1 MSASPV
7 KQTTADKPKA
17 AKLSAGDNKFILFTH
32 HLVSSLD
39 FLGDIVKQQI
49 LDSVVFAPVEDQQRL
64 LSDFVTKEKQKEI
77 AKTIVEQK
85 KQNIIDAKNAE
96 KQAKI
101 DEKKRLKEEK
111 ENAKKQEKERLKEE
125 KRAKKELEKAE
136 KEKKKKELKQKN
148 SKNSIVVSEN
158 MTATE
163 PAATDELQ
171 TEKFVSSTPKLEE
184 ETTETVA
191 EEDPKSPSLVKK
203 AIKKRT
209 AVAKKKKENKKDE
222 AK

>member
-7 KQTTADKPKA
+7 NQTATNKPKTT
-17 AKLSAGDNKFILFTH
+17 KLSAGDNKFILFTH
-32 HLVSSLD
+32 HLVNSLD

-49 LDSVVFAPVEDQQRL
+49 LDCVVYAPVEDQQRL
-64 LSDFVTKEKQKEI
+64 LCDFVTKEKQKEI
-77 AKTIVEQK
+77 AKAIVDQK
-85 KQNIIDAKNAE
+85 KQNIIDAKLAE

-163 PAATDELQ
+163 TVANDELQ

-184 ETTETVA
+184 ET
-191 EEDPKSPSLVKK
+191 EEKADPKSPSLVKK

-209 AVAKKKKENKKDE
+209 AAAKKKKENKKDE

>member
-1 MSASPV
+1 MSATTSV
-7 KQTTADKPKA
+7 NQTTNKPKA
-17 AKLSAGDNKFILFTH
+17 LKLSAGDNKFILFTH
-32 HLVSSLD
+32 HLVNSLD

-49 LDSVVFAPVEDQQRL
+49 LDSVVYAPVEDQQRL
-64 LSDFVTKEKQKEI
+64 LCDFVTKEKQKEI
-77 AKTIVEQK
+77 AKTIVNQK
-85 KQNIIDAKNAE
+85 KQNIIDAKLAE

-158 MTATE
+158 MTAN
-163 PAATDELQ
+163 DELQ
-171 TEKFVSSTPKLEE
+171 TEKFVSSTPKLDEDTE
-184 ETTETVA
+184 QKTET
-191 EEDPKSPSLVKK
+191 KSPSLVKK
-203 AIKKRT
+203 AIKRRT
-209 AVAKKKKENKKDE
+209 AVAKKKKEIKKDE

>member
-7 KQTTADKPKA
+7 NQTATNKPKTT
-17 AKLSAGDNKFILFTH
+17 KLSAGDNKFILFTH
-32 HLVSSLD
+32 HLVNSLD

-49 LDSVVFAPVEDQQRL
+49 LDCVVYAPVEDQQRL
-64 LSDFVTKEKQKEI
+64 LCDFVTKEKQKEI
-77 AKTIVEQK
+77 AKAIVDQK
-85 KQNIIDAKNAE
+85 KQNIIDAKLAE

-163 PAATDELQ
+163 TVANDELQ

-184 ETTETVA
+184 ETEEKAET
-191 EEDPKSPSLVKK
+191 KSPSLVKK

-209 AVAKKKKENKKDE
+209 AAAKKKKENKKDE

>member
-7 KQTTADKPKA
+7 NQTTTNQPKA

-32 HLVSSLD
+32 HLVNSLD

-49 LDSVVFAPVEDQQRL
+49 LDSVVYAPVEDQQRL
-64 LSDFVTKEKQKEI
+64 LCDFVTKEKQKEI
-77 AKTIVEQK
+77 AKAIVDQK
-85 KQNIIDAKNAE
+85 KQNIIDAKLAE

-101 DEKKRLKEEK
+101 DEKKRIKEEK

-136 KEKKKKELKQKN
+136 KEKKKTELKQKN

-163 PAATDELQ
+163 TVANDELQ

-184 ETTETVA
+184 EPEEKAET
-191 EEDPKSPSLVKK
+191 KSPSLVKK

-209 AVAKKKKENKKDE
+209 AVAKKKKENNKKDD

>member
-7 KQTTADKPKA
+7 NQTTTNKPKA
-17 AKLSAGDNKFILFTH
+17 VKLSAGDNKFILFTH
-32 HLVSSLD
+32 HLVNSLD

-49 LDSVVFAPVEDQQRL
+49 LDCVVYAPVEDQQRL
-64 LSDFVTKEKQKEI
+64 LCDFVTKEKQKEI
-77 AKTIVEQK
+77 AKAIVDQK
-85 KQNIIDAKNAE
+85 KQNIIDAKLAE

-111 ENAKKQEKERLKEE
+111 ENTKKQEKERLKEE

-163 PAATDELQ
+163 TVANDELQ

-184 ETTETVA
+184 ET
-191 EEDPKSPSLVKK
+191 EEKAAADPKSPSLVKK

-209 AVAKKKKENKKDE
+209 AAKKKKENKKDE

>member
-7 KQTTADKPKA
+7 NQSTTNKPKA

-32 HLVSSLD
+32 HLVNSLD

-49 LDSVVFAPVEDQQRL
+49 LDSVVYAPVEDQQSL
-64 LSDFVTKEKQKEI
+64 LCEFVTKEKQKEI
-77 AKTIVEQK
+77 AKAIVDQK
-85 KQNIIDAKNAE
+85 KQNIIDAKLAE

-111 ENAKKQEKERLKEE
+111 ENAKKQEKQRLKEE
-125 KRAKKELEKAE
+125 TRAKKELEKAE

-163 PAATDELQ
+163 TVTNDELQ

-184 ETTETVA
+184 ET
-191 EEDPKSPSLVKK
+191 EEKTDPKSPSLVKK

-209 AVAKKKKENKKDE
+209 AVAKKKENKKDD

>member
-1 MSASPV
+1 MSTSPV
-7 KQTTADKPKA
+7 TQTTTNKTKA
-17 AKLSAGDNKFILFTH
+17 TKLSAGDNKLILFTY
-32 HLVSSLD
+32 HLVNSLD
-39 FLGDIVKQQI
+39 FLGDITRQQI
-49 LDSVVFAPVEDQQRL
+49 LDSVVYAPIEDQQHL
-64 LSDFVTKEKQKEI
+64 LSLFATKDKQKEI
-77 AKTIVEQK
+77 ANVIVDHK
-85 KQNIIDAKNAE
+85 KQRIIDAKNAE

-111 ENAKKQEKERLKEE
+111 ENAKKAEKERLKEE

-163 PAATDELQ
+163 TAADDELE
-171 TEKFVSSTPKLEE
+171 TEKFVSSTPTLEE
-184 ETTETVA
+184 APENSDA
-191 EEDPKSPSLVKK
+191 KSPSLVKK

-209 AVAKKKKENKKDE
+209 APAKKKVSKKDE
-222 AK
+222 TK

>member
-7 KQTTADKPKA
+7 NQTTTTNKPKA

-32 HLVSSLD
+32 HLVNSLD

-49 LDSVVFAPVEDQQRL
+49 LDSVVYASVEDQQRL
-64 LSDFVTKEKQKEI
+64 LCDFVTKEKQKDI
-77 AKTIVEQK
+77 AKAIVDQK
-85 KQNIIDAKNAE
+85 KQNIIDAKLAE

-101 DEKKRLKEEK
+101 DEKKRIKEEK

-125 KRAKKELEKAE
+125 KRVKKELEKAE
-136 KEKKKKELKQKN
+136 KEKKKKDLKQKN

-163 PAATDELQ
+163 TVANDELQ

-184 ETTETVA
+184 DA
-191 EEDPKSPSLVKK
+191 EEKAEPKSPSLVKK

-209 AVAKKKKENKKDE
+209 AAKKKNAETKNE